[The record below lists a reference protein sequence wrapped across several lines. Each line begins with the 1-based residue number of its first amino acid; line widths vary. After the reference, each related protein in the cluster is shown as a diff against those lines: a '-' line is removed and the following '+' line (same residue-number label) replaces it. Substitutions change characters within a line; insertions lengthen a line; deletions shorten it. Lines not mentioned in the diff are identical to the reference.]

1 MKDFATRKP
10 KKRNLAKK
18 KSAFRSTRQTSNI
31 ISKNSIFI
39 LLVISSCLVITS
51 FFFFKTDIASTN
63 PEDVFNNVTI
73 DFPSSL
79 LEDSVLIESD
89 NDSELSCEYFVQI
102 GAYGNKKYA
111 LEAEKML
118 MGEIQNISIDIVYS
132 TQLPGKPLNSVIS
145 GPYENRSAANNAREK
160 ITKRVSL
167 ILFFPKLLIV
177 SIQIMGKIRRFT
189 IGLITKIIHHQGL
202 LIIFIRIPQH
212 ITEN

>member
-18 KSAFRSTRQTSNI
+18 KSAFRSTRQSTNI

-51 FFFFKTDIASTN
+51 
-63 PEDVFNNVTI
+63 
-73 DFPSSL
+73 L
-79 LEDSVLIESD
+79 LEDSVLIESND
-89 NDSELSCEYFVQI
+89 DSELSCEYFVQI

-160 ITKRVSL
+160 ITKNGFDPRLRTLCLSL
-167 ILFFPKLLIV
+167 I
-177 SIQIMGKIRRFT
+177 
-189 IGLITKIIHHQGL
+189 
-202 LIIFIRIPQH
+202 H
-212 ITEN
+212 I

>member
-51 FFFFKTDIASTN
+51 FYFFKTDVASTN

-79 LEDSVLIESD
+79 LEDSVLIESND
-89 NDSELSCEYFVQI
+89 DSELSCEYFVQI

-160 ITKRVSL
+160 ITKNGFDPRL
-167 ILFFPKLLIV
+167 RTLCK
-177 SIQIMGKIRRFT
+177 QT
-189 IGLITKIIHHQGL
+189 
-202 LIIFIRIPQH
+202 
-212 ITEN
+212 

>member
-51 FFFFKTDIASTN
+51 FYFFKTDIASTN

-79 LEDSVLIESD
+79 LEDSV
-89 NDSELSCEYFVQI
+89 
-102 GAYGNKKYA
+102 
-111 LEAEKML
+111 
-118 MGEIQNISIDIVYS
+118 
-132 TQLPGKPLNSVIS
+132 
-145 GPYENRSAANNAREK
+145 
-160 ITKRVSL
+160 
-167 ILFFPKLLIV
+167 
-177 SIQIMGKIRRFT
+177 
-189 IGLITKIIHHQGL
+189 
-202 LIIFIRIPQH
+202 
-212 ITEN
+212 